1 MRIGTTSIFIGRS
14 DHRDTTEYAPS
25 ERLQKQ
31 VSKRWH
37 HGENSR
43 SGHLPAT
50 AYGRNGR
57 TARLDDCMQSDG
69 NELQNRPKARPKA
82 GCKLVRQRL
91 SPIDTSMEKYRP
103 RQAPNL
109 PTIRKIQAMAEYR
122 ERTRDPWG
130 RPPTWT
136 SVCRKFHMN
145 YRTLRR
151 QAPELFEKWNDP
163 DFHW

>member
-1 MRIGTTSIFIGRS
+1 MRIGTTSIFIGKP
-14 DHRDTTEYAPS
+14 DYRDVPEYAPC
-25 ERLQKQ
+25 ERLQKP
-31 VSKRWH
+31 VSKRRYH
-37 HGENSR
+37 ASNSR
-43 SGHLPAT
+43 SGYLPST

-57 TARLDDCMQSDG
+57 TTPLDDSMQSDG
-69 NELQNRPKARPKA
+69 NELPNRPKARPKT
-82 GCKLVRQRL
+82 GRELVRQRF
-91 SPIDTSMEKYRP
+91 SYIDTSMEKYRP
-103 RQAPNL
+103 RQGPNL

-122 ERTRDPWG
+122 ERNLDPWG

-136 SVCRKFHMN
+136 SVCRKFHMT